1 MIAVLQRA
9 CKGKVTVEDRITGE
23 IDSGLVILL
32 GVAQGD
38 TESDA
43 EFLADRIAGFRIF
56 NDDEGKMNRS
66 IRDVNG
72 EALVISQFTLAGDW
86 RKGRRPS
93 FTSAAPPEEGERL
106 YKYFCEKLTEL
117 EVPVK
122 TGEFGAMMKVSL
134 VNDGPVT
141 FVMDNRQQ
149 LISESKRLAPV

>member
-1 MIAVLQRA
+1 MIAVLQRVSE
-9 CKGKVTVEDRITGE
+9 GKVTVEDRVTGE
-23 IDSGLVILL
+23 IETGVVILL

-38 TESDA
+38 TEADS
-43 EFLADRIAGFRIF
+43 EFLADRIAGFRVF
-56 NDDEGKMNRS
+56 NDDQGKMNRS

-72 EALVISQFTLAGDW
+72 SALVISQFTLAGDW

-106 YKYFCEKLTEL
+106 YEYFCDQLRKL

-134 VNDGPVT
+134 INDGPVT
-141 FVMDNRQQ
+141 FVMDSHKQ
-149 LISESKRLAPV
+149 

>member
-9 CKGKVTVEDRITGE
+9 SEGKVTVEDRITGE

-43 EFLADRIAGFRIF
+43 DFLADRIAGFRIF
-56 NDDEGKMNRS
+56 NDDQGKMNRS

-72 EALVISQFTLAGDW
+72 SALVISQFTLTGDW

-106 YKYFCEKLTEL
+106 YEYFCDQLRKL

-134 VNDGPVT
+134 INDGPVT
-141 FVMDNRQQ
+141 FVMDSHKQ
-149 LISESKRLAPV
+149 

>member
-9 CKGKVTVEDRITGE
+9 SEGRVTVEDRITGE

-43 EFLADRIAGFRIF
+43 DFLADRIAGFRVF
-56 NDDEGKMNRS
+56 NDDQGKMNRS

-72 EALVISQFTLAGDW
+72 SALVISQFTLTGDW

-106 YKYFCEKLTEL
+106 YEYFCDQLRKL

-134 VNDGPVT
+134 INDGPVT
-141 FVMDNRQQ
+141 FVMDSHKQ
-149 LISESKRLAPV
+149 

>member
-1 MIAVLQRA
+1 MVAVLQRA
-9 CKGKVTVEDRITGE
+9 SEGKVTVEDRITGE

-43 EFLADRIAGFRIF
+43 DFLADRIAGFRVF
-56 NDDEGKMNRS
+56 NDDQGKMNRS

-72 EALVISQFTLAGDW
+72 SALVISQFTLAGDW

-106 YKYFCEKLTEL
+106 YEYFCDQLRKL

-134 VNDGPVT
+134 INDGPVT
-141 FVMDNRQQ
+141 FVMDSHKQ
-149 LISESKRLAPV
+149 

>member
-9 CKGKVTVEDRITGE
+9 SEGKVTVEDRITGE

-43 EFLADRIAGFRIF
+43 DFLADRIAGFRIF
-56 NDDEGKMNRS
+56 NDDQGKMNRS
-66 IRDVNG
+66 IRDMNG
-72 EALVISQFTLAGDW
+72 SALVISQFTLAGDW

-106 YKYFCEKLTEL
+106 YEYFCDQLRKL

-134 VNDGPVT
+134 INDGPVT
-141 FVMDNRQQ
+141 FVMDSHKQ
-149 LISESKRLAPV
+149 

>member
-9 CKGKVTVEDRITGE
+9 SEGKVTVEDRITGE

-43 EFLADRIAGFRIF
+43 DFLADRIAGFRVF
-56 NDDEGKMNRS
+56 NDDQGKMNRS

-72 EALVISQFTLAGDW
+72 SALVISQFTLAGDW

-93 FTSAAPPEEGERL
+93 FTSAAPPEESERL
-106 YKYFCEKLTEL
+106 YEYFCDQLRKL

-134 VNDGPVT
+134 INDGPVT
-141 FVMDNRQQ
+141 FVMDSHKQ
-149 LISESKRLAPV
+149 